1 MQRTSKGMHMDSIQF
16 FDNGTDK
23 DSLAGVQKIEAA
35 GYDVQFAP
43 TSGPSAMWIDNYEV
57 VGCTAIQNVSEQLV
71 KKRAENV

>member
-1 MQRTSKGMHMDSIQF
+1 MQEASKGMHMGSIQF

-43 TSGPSAMWIDNYEV
+43 TSGPSALWIEDYEV
-57 VGCTAIQNVSEQLV
+57 VGGTAIQNVSEQLV
-71 KKRAENV
+71 KKRAKKA